1 MLKKL
6 RSLFLLILVVFG
18 LASCG
23 QTQST
28 NKYSFKDITS
38 FEISNIEK
46 VTYSFSP
53 LQSSRVE
60 FKGNYSKFLD
70 VKYEF
75 MGKDENIINNYEDA
89 RENFNFV
96 FEVDLIDSNEV
107 MLFYVYKNKI
117 YFANDNVGLYKSVN
131 SVSLL
136 SLRIEA
142 EV

>member
-75 MGKDENIINNYEDA
+75 MGKDENTINNYEDA

-96 FEVDLIDSNEV
+96 FEVYLIDSNEV

>member
-28 NKYSFKDITS
+28 NKYSFKDITN
-38 FEISNIEK
+38 FEISDIEK

-75 MGKDENIINNYEDA
+75 MGKDENTINNYEDA

-117 YFANDNVGLYKSVN
+117 YFANGNVGLYKSVN
-131 SVSLL
+131 NVSLL

>member
-75 MGKDENIINNYEDA
+75 MGKYENTINNYEDA

>member
-96 FEVDLIDSNEV
+96 FEVDLIDSNEA